1 MSRKLIVIDL
11 DGTAL
16 ADENTLHPHTKKVLK
31 EASRKGHIVCI
42 ATGRPKRSAIKFYK
56 ELELNTIMANYN
68 GSYVSNPSDPNYD
81 GVIHTIAK
89 STVNEILT
97 NPIIS
102 IALRDAMC
110 EFKDTI
116 YAYDYTKVF
125 MQWFHSDGAD
135 KVIGDIVNTSTS
147 DVNSCLLLLDNEN
160 AIEEVEKIAKKHGNI
175 IVRSWSV
182 LPDEP
187 KIVEINPI
195 DGNKGE
201 ALLEMANFYSIA
213 LEDTY
218 CFGDMSNDLEMLRV
232 CPNSVAMKN
241 AKDEI
246 KAVAKHVTERPNHEG
261 GVGHWIEMNILKE
274 GI

>member
-1 MSRKLIVIDL
+1 MSKKLIVIDL

-31 EASRKGHIVCI
+31 AAVKQGHIVCI
-42 ATGRPKRSAIKFYK
+42 ATGRPRRSAIKFYK
-56 ELELNTIMANYN
+56 ELGLNTIMANYN
-68 GSYVSNPSDPNYD
+68 GSYVSNPKDPNYD
-81 GVIHTIAK
+81 GVIHTIPK
-89 STVNEILT
+89 SIINEILT
-97 NPIIS
+97 NPVVAKS
-102 IALRDAMC
+102 LKDAMC
-110 EFKDTI
+110 EYKDTI

-147 DVNSCLLLLDNEN
+147 DVNSCLLLLEDEK
-160 AIEEVEKIAKKHGNI
+160 AIKEVQKIADKHKSI

-182 LPDEP
+182 QPDEP
-187 KIVEINPI
+187 KIVEVNPT

-201 ALLEMANFYSIA
+201 ALLEMANFYSIP

-218 CFGDMSNDLEMLRV
+218 CFGDMSNDIEMLKV
-232 CPNSVAMKN
+232 CPNSVAMRN

-246 KAVAKHVTERPNHEG
+246 KALAKYVTERPNDEG

-274 GI
+274 GN